1 MPLRSNWKSLKI
13 SRKIY
18 LKTAALLSI
27 VIWLQEGKWKL
38 ISSVISHFVITNG
51 EAAGRRI
58 YPAIHHRSPSLP
70 ASLDRLKAQSS
81 EGYKYKNVK
90 IRLRRL
96 NNLYD
101 IF

>member
-1 MPLRSNWKSLKI
+1 MVK
-13 SRKIY
+13 
-18 LKTAALLSI
+18 
-27 VIWLQEGKWKL
+27 LQEGEF
-38 ISSVISHFVITNG
+38 IQPFTI
-51 EAAGRRI
+51 
-58 YPAIHHRSPSLP
+58 RSPSLP